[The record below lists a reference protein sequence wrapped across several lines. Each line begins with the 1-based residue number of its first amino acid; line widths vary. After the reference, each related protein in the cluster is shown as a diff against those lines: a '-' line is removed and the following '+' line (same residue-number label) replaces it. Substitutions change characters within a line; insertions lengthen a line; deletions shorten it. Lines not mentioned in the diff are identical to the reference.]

1 MAEEEGKKEEEKLEF
16 TPEGETL
23 GYISLD
29 QARIFAMRT
38 ARELPGEYGRRFRN
52 VPLAFDVVE
61 TNETEDYYEVT
72 LSLRPQGEFTG
83 TAGREQFF
91 IEKEEG
97 IAHRQVLALPMT
109 RRGFLS
115 RNMRSSKRSPWL
127 KDLNSTVGSSFGLA
141 DWVAGAFEFI
151 SDLLGGGGY
160 GREREGLVLIALPYK
175 SPLRFD
181 R

>member
-91 IEKEEG
+91 IEKVGG

-109 RRGFLS
+109 RRGFP
-115 RNMRSSKRSPWL
+115 MVPAAI
-127 KDLNSTVGSSFGLA
+127 GLA
-141 DWVAGAFEFI
+141 VVVVAVAVVFVTG
-151 SDLLGGGGY
+151 SGGDGG
-160 GREREGLVLIALPYK
+160 ETSVP
-175 SPLRFD
+175 SWPWPTPSS
-181 R
+181 